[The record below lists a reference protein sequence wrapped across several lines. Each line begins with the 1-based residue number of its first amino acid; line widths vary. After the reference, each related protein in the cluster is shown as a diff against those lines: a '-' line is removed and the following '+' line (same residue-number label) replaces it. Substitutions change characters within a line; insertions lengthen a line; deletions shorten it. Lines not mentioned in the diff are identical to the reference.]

1 MLLIAAFS
9 HTHEPIFVLRDTSV
23 EIPGNAATFLEEHIG
38 MQEIISFFNWSF
50 LVLYLFH
57 N

>member
-38 MQEIISFFNWSF
+38 MQEIISFFN
-50 LVLYLFH
+50 
-57 N
+57 

>member
-1 MLLIAAFS
+1 
-9 HTHEPIFVLRDTSV
+9 
-23 EIPGNAATFLEEHIG
+23 LEEHIG